1 MNIYLSGAIAA
12 GRQKIVVYQKI
23 AEIVNSLGHR
33 ITSPQV
39 ADPKVTNDGKGEPTD
54 PREIY
59 LRDMKQLE
67 DSELMIAEVSIPS
80 LGVGYEIATAIQQNK
95 PVLCL
100 YDLEDSPNRISAIIA
115 GHTSPLLTLHGYYNN
130 ELADI
135 ICSWLSDKKKQVA
148 HLPKMLIP
156 E

>member
-12 GRQKIVVYQKI
+12 GRQKIAVYQQI
-23 AEIVNSLGHR
+23 AEIVQALGHR

-39 ADPKVTNDGKGEPTD
+39 ADPKVTNDGKGEPAD

-80 LGVGYEIATAIQQNK
+80 LGVGYEIATAIHQRK
-95 PVLCL
+95 RVLCL
-100 YDLEDSPNRISAIIA
+100 YDLDHSPNRISAIIA
-115 GHTSPLLTLHGYYNN
+115 GHTSPLLTLQGYHSQDI
-130 ELADI
+130 ADI
-135 ICSWLSDKKKQVA
+135 ITTWLSDKKS
-148 HLPKMLIP
+148 P
-156 E
+156 